1 MDILENICDRKEE
14 ENSKES
20 KKLIEYSINIGAFD
34 FLLENI
40 TKSENLKHLNKA
52 KISEKDITF
61 VLGQEPYIEDS
72 SSKRIFSI
80 MKNVD
85 METKNCIFEVKSDS
99 YKSNGTNKLKKENIK
114 SYTTKNK
121 KNKDHYKNLKFP
133 LINLLMRGIF
143 TVHG

>member
-1 MDILENICDRKEE
+1 MVKSLILKTH
-14 ENSKES
+14 
-20 KKLIEYSINIGAFD
+20 
-34 FLLENI
+34 LLNVFFNNE
-40 TKSENLKHLNKA
+40 
-52 KISEKDITF
+52 
-61 VLGQEPYIEDS
+61 
-72 SSKRIFSI
+72 
-80 MKNVD
+80 NVD

-133 LINLLMRGIF
+133 FDKFINEGIF

>member
-1 MDILENICDRKEE
+1 MKKLIQDIIKKIKERKEGNLISE
-14 ENSKES
+14 ELKN
-20 KKLIEYSINIGAFD
+20 LIEYSINIGAFD

-85 METKNCIFEVKSDS
+85 METKNCILRLS
-99 YKSNGTNKLKKENIK
+99 
-114 SYTTKNK
+114 
-121 KNKDHYKNLKFP
+121 
-133 LINLLMRGIF
+133 
-143 TVHG
+143 